1 MAMTLEDAERVFGVA
16 RGKLRAKARALD
28 DMGYEL
34 RRRGAELPA
43 WAPIAAAAVA
53 GLVVGAALLWA
64 GESQAYRVRAILQR
78 DAVEG

>member
-1 MAMTLEDAERVFGVA
+1 MTLEDAQRVFGVSG
-16 RGKLRAKARALD
+16 GKLRARARALD

-34 RRRGAELPA
+34 RRKGAELPG

-64 GESQAYRVRAILQR
+64 GEHQGYRMLSALQR
-78 DAVEG
+78 ADEGEE